1 MRTLKTITTPQ
12 DIIITG
18 YGMNKKFTELS
29 VNDDECSFYI
39 TNNFIKGKLLL
50 TGEYEV
56 HSLGFIDI
64 LTKQDFIDSLDNDY
78 FEYLKEDWIEG
89 LKEPEWQE
97 KAFILLENFTGDIN
111 FTCVKQDYENIDQ
124 GLDMDSKT
132 DDWDKNEYLTHQHVL
147 NENEDGLYQ
156 EMLLQVDKQYD
167 IKPLSF
173 PQLSTKIKLYGNS

>member
-39 TNNFIKGKLLL
+39 TNNFK
-50 TGEYEV
+50 EYDV
-56 HSLGFIDI
+56 HCFGFIDI
-64 LTKQDFIDSLDNDY
+64 LTKKEFIDSLETDY
-78 FEYLKEDWIEG
+78 FEHYKEDWIEG

-124 GLDMDSKT
+124 GLDMDSTT
-132 DDWDKNEYLTHQHVL
+132 DEWNKNDYLTHQNVL
-147 NENEDGLYQ
+147 NKNEEGFDQ
-156 EMLLQVDKQYD
+156 EMLLQVDKKYD
-167 IKPLSF
+167 VKPLSF

>member
-1 MRTLKTITTPQ
+1 MRTLKTITNPQ

-39 TNNFIKGKLLL
+39 TNHFK
-50 TGEYEV
+50 EYDV
-56 HSLGFIDI
+56 HCFGFIDI
-64 LTKQDFIDSLDNDY
+64 LTKQEFIDSLETDY
-78 FEYLKEDWIEG
+78 FDYHKEEWMEG

-124 GLDMDSKT
+124 GLDMDSTT

-147 NENEDGLYQ
+147 TKNEEGFDQ
-156 EMLLQVDKQYD
+156 EMLLQVDKKYD
-167 IKPLSF
+167 VKPLSF